1 MNILDR
7 EHIVVSSA
15 LLVPILH
22 FAMTMLI
29 LPLQRHMHIK
39 IRRNPVFTLNK
50 VAMVYNFLVLLLMFL
65 SKKDYVL
72 GPEDPKAKLGTS
84 LRSTN
89 WGGSKFSAPSTC
101 INNPWRG

>member
-7 EHIVVSSA
+7 ERIVVSSA
-15 LLVPILH
+15 LSVPILH
-22 FAMTMLI
+22 FAMTTLI

-50 VAMVYNFLVLLLMFL
+50 VTTAYNFLVLLLMFL
-65 SKKDYVL
+65 SKKDSVL

-84 LRSTN
+84 LRAKN
-89 WGGSKFSAPSTC
+89 WGGLKFSAPSTY
-101 INNPWRG
+101 IINPWWS

>member
-1 MNILDR
+1 
-7 EHIVVSSA
+7 
-15 LLVPILH
+15 
-22 FAMTMLI
+22 MTTLI

-39 IRRNPVFTLNK
+39 IQRNPVFTLNK
-50 VAMVYNFLVLLLMFL
+50 AAMVYNFLVLLLMFL

-72 GPEDPKAKLGTS
+72 GPEDPKAKLGMS

-89 WGGSKFSAPSTC
+89 WSGSKFSAPSTC

>member
-7 EHIVVSSA
+7 KRIVVPST

-22 FAMTMLI
+22 FAMTTLI
-29 LPLQRHMHIK
+29 LPLRHMHIK

-50 VAMVYNFLVLLLMFL
+50 VATAYNFLILLLMFL
-65 SKKDYVL
+65 SKKDFVL

-84 LRSTN
+84 SRVTN

-101 INNPWRG
+101 IINPWRS